1 MLEYFL
7 PRASSFAGSIDHLFD
22 LITYLVMFWF
32 LLTMAF
38 FFYCVF
44 RFRAKPGQKA
54 QYVTGEKHKEKMA
67 VEIPHYLILVC
78 DLVILIYTFKVWH
91 EVKIDMP
98 EFDQEVRV
106 ISQQWAWTFEHAGAD
121 GILDTADDIVTINE
135 LVLKKDT
142 QYKYELQALD
152 VMHSFSIPVFRL
164 KQDAIPGRNIYGHF
178 KPILEGE
185 WDVQCAEMCGFGH
198 GFMPARVKILSDTDY
213 DAWIAENT
221 PATAAASVAGSD
233 ASSYANNESQ
243 LKEASN
249 NG

>member
-7 PRASSFAGSIDHLFD
+7 PRASSYAGSIDHLFD

-38 FFYCVF
+38 FFYVVF
-44 RFRAKPGQKA
+44 KFRAKPGQKA
-54 QYVTGEKHKEKMA
+54 QYITGETHRQKQAIE
-67 VEIPHYLILVC
+67 VPHYLILLC
-78 DLVILIYTFKVWH
+78 DLAILFYTFKVWH

-98 EFDQEVRV
+98 EYDEQVRV

-121 GILDTADDIVTINE
+121 GVLDTDDDIVTINE

-142 QYKYELQALD
+142 QYQFELLALD

-164 KQDAIPGRNIYGHF
+164 KQDAVPGRKIFGHF

-185 WDVQCAEMCGFGH
+185 WDIQCAEMCGYGH
-198 GFMPARVKILSDTDY
+198 GFMPARVKIMSDAAY
-213 DAWIAENT
+213 DEWIVENT
-221 PATAAASVAGSD
+221 PASGAQDAA
-233 ASSYANNESQ
+233 YATTESE
-243 LKEASN
+243 LKEAPN